1 MHAYG
6 DLHVYFGDLHSHC
19 GISYGH
25 GTLDEALAN
34 AREQLDFCSV
44 TGHAHWPDMP
54 PPDPRIQHILDFH
67 HEGFA
72 KLKAGWPAVLET
84 LRRANEEGRFV
95 VFPSFEIHFCATGDR
110 TVLYRDLGGDI
121 LYADDLAD
129 LHRRLR
135 ALAAQGKAA
144 IAFPHHLGY
153 RRGARG
159 VNWEA
164 FDPAFAPVVEIVSM
178 HGCSEGSENPRPFL
192 HSMGPSD
199 WESTMQF
206 GLAQGHV
213 FGVVGGTDHHS
224 AHPGSYGHGRAAL
237 WATSLTRE
245 ALWEAL
251 MARRTCALTGD
262 RIAVQFALNGAPMG
276 AVVPLTRHRHIEIE
290 VEAGGAID
298 CLDLVK
304 NNRLL
309 RRWSECDLPQA
320 AQGSHLHLAL
330 GGEVRNEDV
339 TPVRTKLFLEVGW
352 GEKRKETAWDVSLG
366 ISEGRIL
373 AVEPR
378 FRGQEVVS
386 PIEKEA
392 GSSSRYYASHWER
405 EGERAVRFTTRSI
418 GHPNNVAN
426 TAQGMC
432 LEVEMPLG
440 GTVEAVL
447 NGQRATVPLRRL
459 VAGAKSGNLGGI
471 DSPAWRLHRAP
482 LPWEFC
488 WNVSLDDADDAPAFY
503 YARVRQKSDQWAW
516 TSPIFVR

>member
-1 MHAYG
+1 MNAYR
-6 DLHVYFGDLHSHC
+6 DLRVYFGDLHSHC

-25 GTLDEALAN
+25 GSLDEALAN

-72 KLKAGWPAVLET
+72 KLKAGWPAVLAT
-84 LRRANEEGRFV
+84 LRQANEEGRFV

-110 TVLYRDLGGDI
+110 TVLYRDLEGDI
-121 LYADDLAD
+121 LYADGLAD

-135 ALAAQGKAA
+135 ALAAQGEAA

-159 VNWEA
+159 INWDT
-164 FDPAFAPVVEIVSM
+164 FDPTFAPVVEIVSM

-237 WATSLTRE
+237 WAAGLTRE

-262 RIAVQFALNGAPMG
+262 RIAVQFALNDAPMG
-276 AVVPLTRHRHIEIE
+276 ALVPLARQRHIEIR

-298 CLDLVK
+298 CVDLVK

-309 RRWSECDLPQA
+309 RRWSECDVPQA
-320 AQGSHLHLAL
+320 APADLLH
-330 GGEVRNEDV
+330 
-339 TPVRTKLFLEVGW
+339 TKLFLEVGW
-352 GEKRKETAWDVSLG
+352 GEKRKETAWEVSLG

-386 PIEKEA
+386 PIEQEA
-392 GSSSRYYASHWER
+392 DSSSGYYHSHWER
-405 EGERAVRFTTRSI
+405 DGERAVRFTTRST
-418 GHPNNVAN
+418 GHPNNVTNA
-426 TAQGMC
+426 AQGMC
-432 LEVEMPLG
+432 LEVEVPLG
-440 GTVEAVL
+440 GAVEAAL
-447 NGQRATVPLRRL
+447 NGQRVSVPLRRL
-459 VAGAKSGNLGGI
+459 LAGAKSGNLGGI

-482 LPWEFC
+482 LPWEYC

-503 YARVRQKSDQWAW
+503 YVRVRQKSDQWAW

>member
-1 MHAYG
+1 MRAYR
-6 DLHVYFGDLHSHC
+6 DLHVYFGDLHNHC

-25 GTLDEALAN
+25 GSLDEALAN

-54 PPDPRIQHILDFH
+54 PPDPRIQYILDFH

-72 KLKAGWPAVLET
+72 KLKAGWPAVLDT
-84 LRRANEEGRFV
+84 LRGANEEGRFV

-110 TVLYRDLGGDI
+110 TVLYRDLGGEI
-121 LYADDLAD
+121 LYADDLDD

-135 ALAAQGKAA
+135 ALATQGSHLHLALGGEVRNEDVTPA

-159 VNWEA
+159 VNWDA

-199 WESTMQF
+199 WESTMQC
-206 GLAQGHV
+206 GLGQGHV

-237 WATSLTRE
+237 WAAGLTRE
-245 ALWEAL
+245 ALWDAL

-262 RIAVQFALNGAPMG
+262 RIALQLALNDAPMG
-276 AVVPLTRHRHIEIE
+276 AVVPLTRQRHIEIRL
-290 VEAGGAID
+290 EAGGAID

-309 RRWSECDLPQA
+309 RRWSECDVPQA
-320 AQGSHLHLAL
+320 APSDPLH
-330 GGEVRNEDV
+330 
-339 TPVRTKLFLEVGW
+339 TKLFLEVGW
-352 GEKRKETAWDVSLG
+352 GEKRKETAWDIRLG

-378 FRGQEVVS
+378 FRGQEIVS
-386 PIEKEA
+386 PVEKQA
-392 GSSSRYYASHWER
+392 GSSSHYHTSHWER
-405 EGERAVRFTTRSI
+405 DGERAVHFATRSI
-418 GHPNNVAN
+418 GHPNNVTN

-440 GTVEAVL
+440 GAVEAIL
-447 NGQRATVPLRRL
+447 NGQRVSIPLRRL

-482 LPWEFC
+482 LPWEFR
-488 WNVSLDDADDAPAFY
+488 WEVSLDDADDAPAFY
-503 YARVRQKSDQWAW
+503 YARVRQKNDQWAW
-516 TSPIFVR
+516 ASPIFVR